1 MPITF
6 HPDGRITGNKI
17 QMPAGSGSPGQILQ
31 VKHAT
36 KIDDQD
42 VNSTAPVALTNLAI
56 TFTPH
61 YANSLIQI
69 ICDIATMDRYVHSWS
84 VFQDGQKMEQTSIS
98 GINNNGTNANE
109 QYMTKTFYRNTA
121 PSITNNIENV
131 AWQQFA
137 PAGSTSSRVYQVYA
151 TSGWSGTAYS
161 MKIND
166 RSANDMSSVSR
177 MSVFEIAQ

>member
-1 MPITF
+1 MSITF
-6 HPDGRITGNKI
+6 HPDGRITGNKL

-36 KIDDQD
+36 KVDEQD
-42 VNSTAPVALTNLAI
+42 VNSITPVAVSNLAI

-69 ICDIATMDRYVHSWS
+69 ICDIASMDRYVHSWS

-98 GINNNGTNANE
+98 GINNSGTNSNE
-109 QYMTKTFYRNTA
+109 QYMTKTFYRG
-121 PSITNNIENV
+121 TNVTNYMSNHV
-131 AWQQFA
+131 WQQFS
-137 PAGSTSSRVYQVYA
+137 PAGSTSSRLYQVYA

-166 RSANDMSSVSR
+166 RGASDMSSVSR

>member
-1 MPITF
+1 MSITF
-6 HPDGRITGNKI
+6 HPDGRITGNKL

-36 KIDDQD
+36 KLDEQD
-42 VNSTAPVALTNLAI
+42 VSSTTPQPLTNLAI
-56 TFTPH
+56 TFTPY

-69 ICDIATMDRYVHSWS
+69 ICDVSSMDRYVHSWS

-98 GINNNGTNANE
+98 GINNNGTNSNE
-109 QYMTKTFYRNTA
+109 TNMTKTYYRGNGTS
-121 PSITNNIENV
+121 PTNIMENCF
-131 AWQQFA
+131 WQQFS
-137 PAGSTSSRVYQVYA
+137 PAGSISSRVYQVYA
-151 TSGWSGTAYS
+151 TSGWGGSAYL

-166 RSANDMSSVSR
+166 RATTDMSSVSR

>member
-1 MPITF
+1 MSITF
-6 HPDGRITGNKI
+6 HPDGRITGNKL

-36 KIDDQD
+36 KVDEQD
-42 VNSTAPVALTNLAI
+42 VNSITPVAVSNLAI

-69 ICDIATMDRYVHSWS
+69 ICDIASMDRYVHSWS

-98 GINNNGTNANE
+98 GINNNGTNSNE
-109 QYMTKTFYRNTA
+109 QYMTKTFYRG
-121 PSITNNIENV
+121 TNVTNYMSNHV
-131 AWQQFA
+131 WQQFS
-137 PAGSTSSRVYQVYA
+137 PAGSTSSRLYQVYA

-166 RSANDMSSVSR
+166 RGASDMSSVSR

>member
-6 HPDGRITGNKI
+6 HPDGRITGAKI

-36 KIDDQD
+36 MVADQYI
-42 VNSTAPVALTNLAI
+42 NSTTPVALTDLSI

-69 ICDIATMDRYVHSWS
+69 ICDVLNSGNYVHSWS

-98 GINNNGTNANE
+98 GINNSGANNNE
-109 QYMTKTFYRNTA
+109 QYMTKTFYEDSA
-121 PSITNNIENV
+121 ATNHCKSSN
-131 AWQQFA
+131 WQQFS
-137 PAGSTSSRVYQVYA
+137 PAGSTSSRVYQVYM
-151 TSGWSGTAYS
+151 TSGWAGTAYGV
-161 MKIND
+161 KIND
-166 RSANDMSSVSR
+166 RNNNDMSSVSR

>member
-36 KIDDQD
+36 KVDEQD
-42 VNSTAPVALTNLAI
+42 VNSITPVALTSLAI
-56 TFTPH
+56 TLTPH

-98 GINNNGTNANE
+98 GTNNSGTNHNE
-109 QYMTKTFYRNTA
+109 QYMTKTFYHGA
-121 PSITNNIENV
+121 NV
-131 AWQQFA
+131 AGEMDNCVWQQFA

-166 RSANDMSSVSR
+166 RSSTDMSSVSR

>member
-17 QMPAGSGSPGQILQ
+17 QMQAGSGAPGQIIQ

-36 KIDDQD
+36 KLDDQD
-42 VNSTAPVALTNLAI
+42 VNSATPVALTNLAI

-61 YANSLIQI
+61 FANSLIQI
-69 ICDIATMDRYVHSWS
+69 ICDISIMDRYVHSWS

-98 GINNNGTNANE
+98 GINNSGANNNE
-109 QYMTKTFYRNTA
+109 QYMTKTYYRGHGLA
-121 PSITNNIENV
+121 PTNIMENV
-131 AWQQFA
+131 NWQQFS

-151 TSGWSGTAYS
+151 TSGWSGSAYS
-161 MKIND
+161 MRIND
-166 RSANDMSSVSR
+166 RGSNDMSSVSR
-177 MSVFEIAQ
+177 MSVFEISQ

>member
-1 MPITF
+1 MTITF

-31 VKHAT
+31 VKHDTMVA
-36 KIDDQD
+36 DQYITS
-42 VNSTAPVALTNLAI
+42 VTPVALTDLTI

-69 ICDIATMDRYVHSWS
+69 ICDVMSSGNYVHSWS

-98 GINNNGTNANE
+98 GINNSGANGNE
-109 QYMTKTFYRNTA
+109 QYMTKTFYDGASVTNETK
-121 PSITNNIENV
+121 PSV
-131 AWQQFA
+131 WQQFS
-137 PAGSTSSRVYQVYA
+137 PAGSTSSRVYQVYM
-151 TSGWSGTAYS
+151 TSGWSGTGYGV
-161 MKIND
+161 KIND
-166 RSANDMSSVSR
+166 RDNNDMSSVSR

>member
-1 MPITF
+1 MAITF
-6 HPDGRITGNKI
+6 HADGRITGAKI

-36 KIDDQD
+36 MVADQYI
-42 VNSTAPVALTNLAI
+42 NSTTPVALTDLTI

-69 ICDIATMDRYVHSWS
+69 ICDVLNSGYYVHSWS

-98 GINNNGTNANE
+98 GINNSGTNNNE
-109 QYMTKTFYRNTA
+109 QFMTKTFYDGSASSSHCKSSN
-121 PSITNNIENV
+121 
-131 AWQQFA
+131 WQQFS
-137 PAGSTSSRVYQVYA
+137 PAGSTSSRVYQVYM
-151 TSGWSGTAYS
+151 TSGWAGTAYGV
-161 MKIND
+161 KIND
-166 RSANDMSSVSR
+166 RDNNDMSSVSR